1 LCGRRE
7 KKDFRKKTEFCIGR
21 VRKKKCCM
29 EREKD
34 KNLKD
39 RFVVWSERERERILI
54 NNNRFAVW
62 GERKIVLY
70 GERERETKKIKK
82 N

>member
-1 LCGRRE
+1 
-7 KKDFRKKTEFCIGR
+7 
-21 VRKKKCCM
+21 M

-70 GERERETKKIKK
+70 GEREREKKKIKK